1 LEAGALRL
9 DAFGRRLERAFLIQV
24 GAVLE
29 ARDAAAK
36 TFRIYSRRGSRST
49 RLRRFE
55 RRGET
60 ALRRSNRR
68 VQREIKD
75 VRRDIDRQTAEW
87 RDSAGSVIERLNPVA

>member
-1 LEAGALRL
+1 VDE
-9 DAFGRRLERAFLIQV
+9 FGRRLERAFLIQV

-29 ARDAAAK
+29 ARDSAMK
-36 TFRIYSRRGSRST
+36 TFRTYSRRGSLRT

-68 VQREIKD
+68 VQREVKG
-75 VRRDIDRQTAEW
+75 VRRELDRQASEL
-87 RDSAGSVIERLNPVA
+87 RDGASSAIDRLNPVA